1 MREGRFRWSDDGN
14 TCIEKNRKERK
25 RNDKAKRCVRQWEG
39 PDQRYKRINKE
50 LEKSGRN
57 IKR

>member
-39 PDQRYKRINKE
+39 PD
-50 LEKSGRN
+50 
-57 IKR
+57 